1 MVLSKQGGYFTSHPF
16 HIHVND
22 YQVKHSDN
30 ELPNKRTLED
40 VTQLNSSGYHYVDKD
55 GVTHKKDPLVGEF
68 VPIDEALDSSTSSD
82 VYTTGYND
90 TTIRMLY
97 QDFLGT
103 FVHHCHLLEHED
115 AGMMQVVSV
124 IENTD
129 SSWIVPA
136 EAFRFNKKGL
146 VLREADSLE
155 DVVLPLRQ
163 VLRKNVARA
172 QVGDISNDFVQDVIL
187 SFSGEKKSS
196 GRVHIYD
203 GTSLKD
209 DKQAVLLSN
218 FKPYENSTLAPWAFN
233 SDFTGDGKRDL
244 ITAGFVKSPNGHNRV
259 KLSDLELTG
268 WQATDTNFD
277 WSNLYSYRPW
287 EKVDDAKS
295 LKLKS
300 SSTAVGVGDFNL
312 DNFDDYAFALLMM
325 AL

>member
-1 MVLSKQGGYFTSHPF
+1 MFSLNGPLVIAQLGTMEEWSLRNWNWGGIAATNGGYFTAHPF

-40 VTQLNSSGYHYVDKD
+40 VTQLNSSGYHYVDSN

-136 EAFRFNKKGL
+136 EAFASTKRVL

-155 DVVLPLRQ
+155 RGSDSKASLE
-163 VLRKNVARA
+163 KEC
-172 QVGDISNDFVQDVIL
+172 
-187 SFSGEKKSS
+187 GE
-196 GRVHIYD
+196 
-203 GTSLKD
+203 
-209 DKQAVLLSN
+209 
-218 FKPYENSTLAPWAFN
+218 
-233 SDFTGDGKRDL
+233 
-244 ITAGFVKSPNGHNRV
+244 
-259 KLSDLELTG
+259 
-268 WQATDTNFD
+268 
-277 WSNLYSYRPW
+277 
-287 EKVDDAKS
+287 
-295 LKLKS
+295 S
-300 SSTAVGVGDFNL
+300 SSW
-312 DNFDDYAFALLMM
+312 
-325 AL
+325 